1 MPPEACVNPMDLI
14 ELARTKVKT
23 ADGKGFPIHIEFIDK
38 DGKSQELKPF
48 S

>member
-1 MPPEACVNPMDLI
+1 V
-14 ELARTKVKT
+14 ELAKTKVST
-23 ADGKGFPIHIEFIDK
+23 TGGKGFPIHIEFIDK